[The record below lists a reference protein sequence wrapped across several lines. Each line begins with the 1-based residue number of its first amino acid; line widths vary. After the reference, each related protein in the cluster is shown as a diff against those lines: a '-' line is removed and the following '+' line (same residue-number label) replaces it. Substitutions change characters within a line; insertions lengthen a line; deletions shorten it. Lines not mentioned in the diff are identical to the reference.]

1 MQKRKPIADE
11 SIKHLRNKHFVE
23 GRKPNLFLAYE
34 VVTASKNS
42 DLKTQYV
49 KNRSFDDDYF
59 RKLILN
65 YIAKFGMA
73 SRKEINLLLK
83 DKLSDLLSKDQK
95 MNKIDNLI
103 RKLRVD
109 GKIVKTENKQWKLA

>member
-1 MQKRKPIADE
+1 
-11 SIKHLRNKHFVE
+11 
-23 GRKPNLFLAYE
+23 
-34 VVTASKNS
+34 
-42 DLKTQYV
+42 
-49 KNRSFDDDYF
+49 
-59 RKLILN
+59 
-65 YIAKFGMA
+65 MA

>member
-1 MQKRKPIADE
+1 MLKDVSRIY
-11 SIKHLRNKHFVE
+11 SWLMR
-23 GRKPNLFLAYE
+23 L
-34 VVTASKNS
+34 TASKNS

>member
-1 MQKRKPIADE
+1 M
-11 SIKHLRNKHFVE
+11 
-23 GRKPNLFLAYE
+23 
-34 VVTASKNS
+34 
-42 DLKTQYV
+42 KTHYV